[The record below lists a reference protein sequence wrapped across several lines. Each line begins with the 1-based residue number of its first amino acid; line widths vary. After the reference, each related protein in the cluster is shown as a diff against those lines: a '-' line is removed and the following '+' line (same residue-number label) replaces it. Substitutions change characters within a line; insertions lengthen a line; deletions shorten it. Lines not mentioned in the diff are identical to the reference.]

1 MLKKKI
7 KKGRLTTYAIFGL
20 ASVSLIAVGF
30 SAWIIQNVD
39 VKETS
44 NITVNVAGTENQ
56 AVTLSDVQMIDNEF
70 VLDAELG
77 DNKYPIIIDQGNT
90 KGEDLHVSFS
100 FKFEKSKAAQFKGIT
115 YRLVDNTADKSLS
128 TYANNNENYIVFPGA
143 FTSED
148 DTGVT
153 YYPLIPA
160 NMINTDGSIATSFIN
175 YEVSQSSFALAN
187 TSTYNLKVS
196 LESVTVN
203 EGDPAVEV
211 NYIKA
216 TVNAYFRWGSKFGG
230 VNPCRYGEGFNAT
243 LDANF
248 EDASEVVEVLDGI
261 KENIDLKPFAFEI
274 SHIPDH
280 TVTIE

>member
-56 AVTLSDVQMIDNEF
+56 AVTLSDVKMIDPDF
-70 VLDAELG
+70 VLDAEFG

-100 FKFEKSKAAQFKGIT
+100 FQFEKSKASQFKGIT
-115 YRLVDNTADKSLS
+115 YRLVDKTNDKSLS
-128 TYANNNENYIVFPGA
+128 TYAHNYENHLVFPGR
-143 FTSED
+143 FISED
-148 DTGVT
+148 VTGAT

-160 NMINTDGSIATSFIN
+160 NMINSEGNIVSSFIN
-175 YEVSQSSFALAN
+175 YQVSQSSYSVSD
-187 TSTYNLKVS
+187 TSNYNLKVS
-196 LESVTVN
+196 LEKNSVN
-203 EGDPAVEV
+203 EGTPAVAVE
-211 NYIKA
+211 YIKA
-216 TVNAYFRWGSKFGG
+216 TVDAYFRWGSIFGG
-230 VNPCRYGEGFNAT
+230 VNPSRYGEDFNAT

-248 EDASEVVEVLDGI
+248 ADATEVVDLLNQI
-261 KENIDLKPFAFEI
+261 KTNVDSKPFAFEI

-280 TVTIE
+280 TVTA